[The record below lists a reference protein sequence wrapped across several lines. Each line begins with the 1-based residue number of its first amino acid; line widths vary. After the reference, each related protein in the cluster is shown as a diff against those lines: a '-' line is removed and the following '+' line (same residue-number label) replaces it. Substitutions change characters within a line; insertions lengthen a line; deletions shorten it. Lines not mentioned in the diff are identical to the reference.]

1 MACICMCMRLHV
13 LASFAQN
20 VALSKQTL
28 GPALEFD
35 FVHVGHWSFEAV
47 PRSHNDGTFQN
58 YAKDE
63 LGRCQARQ
71 RQQRKAKACV
81 SIQNAGD
88 LAREKVYTR
97 YTKISKSHKQLY
109 NVFTS
114 MPCVKLFSRPK
125 EKPPGLSNW
134 TSGQTPTRS
143 TSAKAAP
150 LSSFANR
157 DRWQEAPSAVG
168 TVSLLYT

>member
-1 MACICMCMRLHV
+1 MRLHV

-35 FVHVGHWSFEAV
+35 FVHVGHWSFEVV

-88 LAREKVYTR
+88 LAREKDYRR
-97 YTKISKSHKQLY
+97 YTKISKSHKQL
-109 NVFTS
+109 S
-114 MPCVKLFSRPK
+114 K
-125 EKPPGLSNW
+125 E
-134 TSGQTPTRS
+134 
-143 TSAKAAP
+143 
-150 LSSFANR
+150 
-157 DRWQEAPSAVG
+157 V
-168 TVSLLYT
+168 